1 MVEAASG
8 KGGEG
13 ARFQARAGLIAVVG
27 LLYASA
33 CGGPYGTEDYIVQT
47 GPGLLILL
55 LFLAPWLWGVP
66 MAFATAELA
75 SSRPVEG
82 GYYRWVREI
91 MGEFWGFQAGTWSLI

>member
-13 ARFQARAGLIAVVG
+13 ARFQARAGLISVVG

-55 LFLAPWLWGVP
+55 
-66 MAFATAELA
+66 TAICFNAIGDGLRDA
-75 SSRPVEG
+75 LDPRM
-82 GYYRWVREI
+82 RDR
-91 MGEFWGFQAGTWSLI
+91 